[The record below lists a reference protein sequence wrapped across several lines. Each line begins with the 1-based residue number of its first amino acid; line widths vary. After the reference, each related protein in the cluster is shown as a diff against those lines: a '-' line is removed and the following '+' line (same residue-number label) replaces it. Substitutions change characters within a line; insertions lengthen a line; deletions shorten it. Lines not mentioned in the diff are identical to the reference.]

1 MKNFIFPDLC
11 ACWGTQMGADMKYYM
26 GMDIGGTSA
35 RLKIACEGK
44 GPREYVTKGCTLS
57 TSGYEGARLCYE
69 EAVLP
74 VLREQGLKTG
84 DCAGLCIAASGV
96 DSPAQE
102 EECRRI
108 FIEMGFPQEVIAVYN
123 DCEIFLWLSEEP
135 SLVLVAGTGS
145 IAVGKSA
152 DGRIVRSGGWG
163 HILSDEGSAMDIGKR
178 VLRAVG
184 DHMDGRKC
192 CPILYRMFEKQLK
205 ITSLAQLDIYVTENI
220 MDKPRIACFA
230 PLAEQAA
237 REGEEAA
244 QEILEECA
252 DALFALVRDTFR
264 KASDVSGKP
273 RNLYLW
279 GSVLTQNKEI
289 EMRLR
294 KKCKEA
300 FPALKVDF
308 PGISALEL
316 ALSLASGTW

>member
-1 MKNFIFPDLC
+1 M
-11 ACWGTQMGADMKYYM
+11 DMKYYM

-44 GPREYVTKGCTLS
+44 EPLEYVTKGCTLS
-57 TSGYEGARLCYE
+57 TSGYERARLCYD

-74 VLREQGLKTG
+74 VLGKQGLRAG
-84 DCAGLCIAASGV
+84 DCAGLCIAASGI

-102 EECRRI
+102 EECCRI
-108 FIEMGFPQEVIAVYN
+108 FTEMGFPMEVIAVYN
-123 DCEIFLWLSEEP
+123 DCEIFLRLSREP

-145 IAVGKSA
+145 IAVGKTA
-152 DGRIVRSGGWG
+152 DGRIVRCGGWG
-163 HILSDEGSAMDIGKR
+163 HILSDEGSAMDMGKR

-192 CPILYRMFEKQLK
+192 CPILHHLFEQQSK
-205 ITSLAQLDIYVTENI
+205 ITSLAQLDIYVTESI

-237 REGEEAA
+237 RKGEKAA

-273 RNLYLW
+273 RNLHLW

-300 FPALKVDF
+300 FPELKVDF
-308 PGISALEL
+308 PGVSALDL
-316 ALSLASGTW
+316 ALMLAERKR

>member
-1 MKNFIFPDLC
+1 
-11 ACWGTQMGADMKYYM
+11 MKYYM

-44 GPREYVTKGCTLS
+44 EPLEYVTKGCTLS
-57 TSGYEGARLCYE
+57 TSGYERARLCYE

-74 VLREQGLKTG
+74 VLKEQGLETG

-108 FIEMGFPQEVIAVYN
+108 FIEMGFPQEIIAVYN
-123 DCEIFLWLSEEP
+123 DCEIFLRLSRES

-145 IAVGKSA
+145 IAVGKTA
-152 DGRIVRSGGWG
+152 DGRIVRCGGWG
-163 HILSDEGSAMDIGKR
+163 HILSDEGSAMDMGKR

-192 CPILYRMFEKQLK
+192 CPILYRMFEERTK
-205 ITSLAQLDIYVTENI
+205 ITSLAQLDIYVTESI
-220 MDKPRIACFA
+220 MDKPRIASFA

-237 REGEEAA
+237 REGEKAA

-252 DALFALVRDTFR
+252 DALFGLVSDTFR
-264 KASDVSGKP
+264 KASEGTGMPQS
-273 RNLYLW
+273 LYLW
-279 GSVLTQNKEI
+279 GSVLTRNKEI

-294 KKCKEA
+294 EKCRKA
-300 FPALKVDF
+300 FPKLIVDF
-308 PGISALEL
+308 PGVSALDL
-316 ALSLASGTW
+316 ALSLAYGAG